1 MISIKYSF
9 FIGSI
14 IYFARSATVRAVPLL
29 DTCLATLAAGLIAGA
44 TATGAIDGTGPG
56 TAVAFDGAI
65 TATIPAFIVPSMAMG
80 ADITPLPAAHRAAQT
95 LMSVAKRTVPPAT
108 SAAEGAIVSN
118 LSRAAAAGA
127 IPVARDHTGE

>member
-1 MISIKYSF
+1 
-9 FIGSI
+9 
-14 IYFARSATVRAVPLL
+14 
-29 DTCLATLAAGLIAGA
+29 
-44 TATGAIDGTGPG
+44 
-56 TAVAFDGAI
+56 
-65 TATIPAFIVPSMAMG
+65 MAMG